1 MVSLP
6 LSFLIFSFIHIFSI
20 HMRLRRRR
28 ARNADQRPQATTV
41 QFYFSRSSSI
51 TILSLSLRH
60 HRLLSRPLTCNHTGQ
75 AEQIRFLPA
84 LTATPSFPLVP
95 ASLSTSDFRA
105 AAIST
110 NHHYATAAHP
120 SNSLLVSFPWYQSLS
135 IIFCIFSRASRR
147 SVSARVHSYRTSP
160 SPDQASSSTPR
171 CI

>member
-1 MVSLP
+1 M
-6 LSFLIFSFIHIFSI
+6 H
-20 HMRLRRRR
+20 LRQRR

-41 QFYFSRSSSI
+41 QFLFFTLVYHHS
-51 TILSLSLRH
+51 ILSLSLRH
-60 HRLLSRPLTCNHTGQ
+60 HRLLSRPLTCNHTEQ

-84 LTATPSFPLVP
+84 LTATPSFPFAP

-105 AAIST
+105 TTIST
-110 NHHYATAAHP
+110 NRHHATAAHP